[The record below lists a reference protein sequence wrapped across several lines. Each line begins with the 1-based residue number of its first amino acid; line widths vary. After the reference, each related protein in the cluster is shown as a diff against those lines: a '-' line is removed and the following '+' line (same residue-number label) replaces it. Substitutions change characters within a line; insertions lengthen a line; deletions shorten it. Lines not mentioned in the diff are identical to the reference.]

1 MVAYTVKDLTWE
13 RPLGIIKYPDPRLR
27 AVNAKIG
34 VFGDK
39 VKQLG
44 MEMLEVMYNGY
55 AVLFLL
61 CVHQFPTQL
70 HATTS
75 CTVAFDNC
83 VLLLCLCSIKDTIS
97 E

>member
-1 MVAYTVKDLTWE
+1 MAAYTVKDLTWE

-61 CVHQFPTQL
+61 CVHHVPSHL
-70 HATTS
+70 HPTTS
-75 CTVAFDNC
+75 CTVAFDSGAM
-83 VLLLCLCSIKDTIS
+83 LLWRCSVAAQS
-97 E
+97 QN